1 MLRRRG
7 VGYGRSVLAVGQAAP
22 DFAIGDGT
30 TLHGLLR
37 QGPVVVWFFPKAFT
51 PG

>member
-1 MLRRRG
+1 ML
-7 VGYGRSVLAVGQAAP
+7 AAGQPAP
-22 DFAIGDGT
+22 DFALGQGT

-51 PG
+51 SG